1 MSEKLAESPKMKRVA
16 DLDVDEEMVQTQV
29 LLPEKVFKKL
39 NGLAVVKESSK
50 GAIVREALRDYFEK
64 QERIVETPKGAK
76 VSDRVLNDV
85 LKECRTYWGNFEI
98 EGKDG
103 FIALA
108 KERGIKLRDLTEE
121 QFERVA
127 DRLVVGYKGYAEK
140 PTIDEFVGK
149 LSELEPTE
157 EQKDLLRER
166 LGEEGYS
173 EEEEEEEDEWGDEEE
188 DESEEE
194 EEEEW

>member
-1 MSEKLAESPKMKRVA
+1 MSESRVAETPKRKRVA
-16 DLDVDEEMVQTQV
+16 DLDVDEEMIPTQV
-29 LLPEKVFKKL
+29 LLPEKSYKKL
-39 NGLAVVKESSK
+39 GGLALLKDSSK
-50 GAIVREALRDYFEK
+50 GAIVREALKGYFEK
-64 QERIVETPKGAK
+64 QERIIETPKGSK
-76 VSDRVLNDV
+76 VSDEVIEEI

-98 EGKDG
+98 EGRDG

-108 KERGIKLRDLTEE
+108 KERGVSLKDLTEE

-157 EQKDLLRER
+157 EQKDLLREE
-166 LGEEGYS
+166 LGEEGHSEEEWGES
-173 EEEEEEEDEWGDEEE
+173 EEEEG
-188 DESEEE
+188 EEE

>member
-1 MSEKLAESPKMKRVA
+1 MSESKLAETPRMKRVA

-39 NGLAVVKESSK
+39 NGLALVKESSK

-64 QERIVETPKGAK
+64 QEKIVETPKGSK
-76 VSDRVLNDV
+76 VADGVLNDV

-98 EGKDG
+98 EGEDG

-121 QFERVA
+121 QFERVG
-127 DRLVVGYKGYAEK
+127 DRLIVGYKGYAEK

-157 EQKDLLRER
+157 EQKDFLREG
-166 LGEEGYS
+166 LGEEGHS
-173 EEEEEEEDEWGDEEE
+173 EEEWGEESEEEDG
-188 DESEEE
+188 E

>member
-1 MSEKLAESPKMKRVA
+1 MSESKAETPKIKRIA
-16 DLDVDEEMVQTQV
+16 DLDVDEEMIPTQV
-29 LLPEKVFKKL
+29 LLPEKYYRKL
-39 NGLAVVKESSK
+39 NGLALVKESSK

-64 QERIVETPKGAK
+64 QERIIETPKGSK
-76 VSDRVLNDV
+76 VADGVLNEI

-98 EGKDG
+98 EGENG
-103 FIALA
+103 FIAMA
-108 KERGIKLRDLTEE
+108 KERGLTLKDLTEE

-140 PTIDEFVGK
+140 PTIDEFIGK

-157 EQKDLLRER
+157 EQKDLLREG
-166 LGEEGYS
+166 LGEEEHSEEEWGES
-173 EEEEEEEDEWGDEEE
+173 EEEEG
-188 DESEEE
+188 EEE